1 MTKDTRLLLSSQN
14 KNSHFYFKKAPPCR
28 GAFLFHLPSM
38 NTFTY
43 LALGDS
49 YTIGEAVAAD
59 QSFPAQLASKLE
71 AGNNRSCKKL
81 KIIAKTGWTT
91 DELQKG
97 IQSAKPASSFD
108 LVTLLI
114 GVNNQ
119 YRSYAQE
126 QYKKEFT
133 ELLKQA
139 ISFASGKKENVIV
152 VTIPDYGCTPFGA
165 EMADKIY
172 ADLIWYNE
180 TATNIA
186 RNTGV
191 EVVDIFPISRRAK
204 SEPELIASDNLHP
217 SAEMYTLWADA
228 ILPVAERILA
238 DGIPAE

>member
-1 MTKDTRLLLSSQN
+1 
-14 KNSHFYFKKAPPCR
+14 
-28 GAFLFHLPSM
+28 M

-49 YTIGEAVAAD
+49 YTIGESVPAD
-59 QSFPAQLASKLE
+59 QNFPAQLSQKLE
-71 AGNNRSCKKL
+71 KTSNLSCKKL

-97 IQSAKPASSFD
+97 IQRAKPGSDFD

-119 YRSYAQE
+119 YRSYGQD
-126 QYKKEFT
+126 QYKKEFS
-133 ELLKQA
+133 ELLRQA
-139 ISFASGKKENVIV
+139 ISFASGNQSKVIV

-172 ADLIWYNE
+172 TDLVWYNE
-180 TATNIA
+180 TATKIA
-186 RNTGV
+186 RNSGV
-191 EVVDIFPISRRAK
+191 EVVDIFAISRKAK
-204 SEPELIASDNLHP
+204 TEPVLIASDNLHP